1 MPIGVHNLKE
11 MLEKDRAIAKM
22 PNELLQQYSSQRSA
36 ETTHSLSLEVSE
48 ESEAL
53 YQTDVSAE
61 EVS

>member
-1 MPIGVHNLKE
+1 

-53 YQTDVSAE
+53 YQTDMSAE
-61 EVS
+61 EAS